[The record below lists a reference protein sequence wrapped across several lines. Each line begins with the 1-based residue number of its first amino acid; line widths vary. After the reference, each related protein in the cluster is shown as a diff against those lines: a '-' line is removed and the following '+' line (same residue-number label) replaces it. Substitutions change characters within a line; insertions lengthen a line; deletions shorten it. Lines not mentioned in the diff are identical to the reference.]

1 MDSAN
6 LGDSLNHLFVL
17 LWNCRIKSLFSRQ
30 QNLIKFTLEFQ
41 ECNTDVTAI
50 NASEIG
56 VYDAH
61 HKGMANLPPITV

>member
-1 MDSAN
+1 M
-6 LGDSLNHLFVL
+6 
-17 LWNCRIKSLFSRQ
+17 FSRQ

-61 HKGMANLPPITV
+61 HKGMANLPPITVWTIYFSGFMFLAVTTSLITPK